1 MEYLKLILVLF
12 FLLMSVLLVMIGYV
26 AATNSCPKVLNFSTR
41 FAGFIAFLAGCY
53 GCFIIY
59 QSVELTTKIQF

>member
-12 FLLMSVLLVMIGYV
+12 FLLMSILLVTIGYV
-26 AATNSCPKVLNFSTR
+26 ATTNSCPRTLNFSTR
-41 FAGFIAFLAGCY
+41 LGGFIAFLVGCY

-59 QSVELTTKIQF
+59 QSVEFTTKIQF